1 MLFVTAL
8 MSSHAVRGLFAALGE
23 EPDETLSTYLISI
36 LGDAETDLLDLAELQ
51 DVVSGFSS
59 SFSSLPDSQQR
70 GLLVQ
75 LVKQVSKVAFCQVRL
90 VSA

>member
-1 MLFVTAL
+1 

-23 EPDETLSTYLISI
+23 EPDETLSTYLVSI
-36 LGDAETDLLDLAELQ
+36 LEDAETELLDLAELQ

-59 SFSSLPDSQQR
+59 SFVSLPHSQQR

-75 LVKQVSKVAFCQVRL
+75 LVKQVSQAALLRQGW
-90 VSA
+90 

>member
-1 MLFVTAL
+1 

-36 LGDAETDLLDLAELQ
+36 LGDAETDLDLAELQ

-59 SFSSLPDSQQR
+59 SFSSLPDFQQR

-75 LVKQVSKVAFCQVRL
+75 LVKQVSKAALLRQG
-90 VSA
+90 